1 MCVFTRCYILC
12 LASLWL
18 ICPESAHGIALSTSS
33 LKVADE
39 ASTTEVTTKSS
50 GKKKRKS
57 GSPYKYEVQPG
68 DTLGGVGKRFGVSVK
83 ELRKWNKLR
92 SDVIYVGRTLK
103 VYPKKPIRVV
113 REREVPVKKG
123 DTLGGIAK
131 ENGVTVE
138 QLMTWNKLRNPR
150 QLRAG
155 KSLKILKKGPENP
168 SEAKGR
174 PQAGR
179 LINGEQMPLD
189 HDCYVL
195 KRKRNA
201 WGTNETVEQL
211 LQAVQAVCRSKKL
224 KRKTRRKKI
233 PPIVIGD
240 ISSRKGG
247 FLPPH
252 KSHQNGRDVDMG
264 YYHKGNK
271 RLKDFKSA
279 TEKNLDMTLTWALIE
294 QLLDQDAVEYLFMDR
309 KIQKLMYAWALE
321 NGEKESRLRKLF
333 QHPRGKGKPVI
344 RHEPGHVNHIHIRF
358 RCPSTDESCR

>member
-1 MCVFTRCYILC
+1 MVLTASSQNVIDGGSTR
-12 LASLWL
+12 
-18 ICPESAHGIALSTSS
+18 E
-33 LKVADE
+33 VA
-39 ASTTEVTTKSS
+39 TKSKRKK
-50 GKKKRKS
+50 KKKR
-57 GSPYKYEVQPG
+57 GAPYKYEVQPG

-113 REREVPVKKG
+113 REREVSVKKG

-131 ENGVTVE
+131 ANGVTVE
-138 QLMTWNKLRNPR
+138 QLMAWNKLRNPR

-155 KSLKILKKGPENP
+155 QTLKILKKGPENP

-174 PQAGR
+174 PQSGR
-179 LINGEQMPLD
+179 LINGEQMPLE

-195 KRKRNA
+195 KRERNA

-211 LQAVQAVCRSKKL
+211 LQAVQTVCRSKKL
-224 KRKTRRKKI
+224 KRKTGRKKI
-233 PPIVIGD
+233 PPLVIGD

-247 FLPPH
+247 VLPPH
-252 KSHQNGRDVDMG
+252 KSHQNGRDVDIG

-279 TEKNLDMTLTWALIE
+279 SKKNLDMRLTWALIE

-309 KIQKLMYAWALE
+309 SIQKLMYTWALKH
-321 NGEKESRLRKLF
+321 GEKESRLRTLF
-333 QHPRGKGKPVI
+333 QYPRGKGKPVI
-344 RHEPGHVNHIHIRF
+344 RHEPGHVNHIHVRF